1 MRLQQQ
7 DNSATWDYVGD
18 TDPESSSHGGTQ
30 FTGDGD
36 NGGLGDSVNGSEGE
50 PVQACPH
57 RNSCVAWLSWREHLR
72 SVRWLI

>member
-30 FTGDGD
+30 YAGDGD
-36 NGGLGDSVNGSEGE
+36 NGGLEGSVNGSEGGLSK
-50 PVQACPH
+50 ASH
-57 RNSCVAWLSWREHLR
+57 ISDSCFAWLSYSHPSMMGIHRM
-72 SVRWLI
+72 